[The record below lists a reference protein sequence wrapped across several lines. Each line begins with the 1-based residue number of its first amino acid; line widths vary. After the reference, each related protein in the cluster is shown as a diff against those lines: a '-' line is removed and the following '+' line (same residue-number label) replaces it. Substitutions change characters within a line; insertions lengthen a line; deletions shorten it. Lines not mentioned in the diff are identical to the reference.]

1 MSGELWLGEG
11 FTQYYGPLTLSRAGL
26 VDLPT
31 TLRHDGRLGADA
43 WRSTRRTR
51 SEAPKR

>member
-26 VDLPT
+26 ATCADHRRRLPAWCDSVA
-31 TLRHDGRLGADA
+31 LNPAAHGAH
-43 WRSTRRTR
+43 RPRR
-51 SEAPKR
+51 